1 MSADPG
7 GELEGRTA
15 LVTGGARGIGA
26 AVVTRLARAGAHVS
40 FTYRTSVA
48 DAAALADKLAAE
60 DLSHDMASVDVTDVG
75 AVDAWVNDVAGRR
88 GTIDIVVNNA
98 AAGRAA
104 PMLHLTDPAVLR
116 ESVDV
121 NLVGTLNV
129 VRASSTHLLLG
140 GRGAIVSVGSIAGR
154 VGILGLTSYGASKAG
169 LEGMTRALAV
179 EFGPRGVRV
188 NAVAPGYTGQTAM
201 VDQVPRE
208 TLDGLVA
215 RTPLGRTA
223 TVEEIAE
230 AVLFLVSERSAFV
243 TGHTL
248 VVDGGL
254 TS

>member
-1 MSADPG
+1 MSGDAG
-7 GELEGRTA
+7 GELDGRTA

-40 FTYRTSVA
+40 FTYRTSDA
-48 DAAALADKLAAE
+48 DAAALADKLDAE
-60 DLSHDMASVDVTDVG
+60 GLSHDRARVDVTDVA

-88 GTIDIVVNNA
+88 GTVDVVVNNA

-104 PMLHLTDPAVLR
+104 PMLHLTDPALLR

-121 NLVGTLNV
+121 NLLGTLNV

-140 GRGAIVSVGSIAGR
+140 GRGAIVSVTSIAGR
-154 VGILGLTSYGASKAG
+154 VGVLGLASYGASKAG
-169 LEGMTRALAV
+169 IEGMTRALAV

-188 NAVAPGYTGQTAM
+188 NAVAPGYTGGTAM
-201 VDQVPRE
+201 VGEVPRA
-208 TLDGLVA
+208 TLDALVA

-223 TVEEIAE
+223 TPEEVAE

-243 TGHTL
+243 TGQTL